1 MVSAAVRAGKQTM
14 VHTAE
19 REQPVAVAMIQEWLS
34 FSLLSLSAIFF
45 VVDPMGAIPI
55 FIAMTRND
63 PPEKRRD
70 MARRAAIAA
79 FFVLTT
85 FAVAG
90 TLIFK
95 VFGVTL
101 GAFKVAGGVLLLL
114 TSIEMLRAQPQRTRV
129 TPEETQ
135 EGFEKE
141 DVAIFPLAI
150 PLLAGPGSIA
160 TVTALM
166 GRAGRKLFAV
176 PVILSIALTCIASYL
191 MLVAADRIARFLGVT
206 GLNVMNRVIG
216 LVIGAL
222 AVQFMF
228 VGARVRV
235 HGRPPEGGLSVEVGA
250 RAVGVGAEQRI
261 ERSASGRTQTDVW
274 AYRSIGIEVPVIA
287 TYRVNPLFAVT
298 AAPFLRAYW
307 IRAWHDKIVGLT
319 TSQAVLQWSPVL
331 SAGFGTAAAFDL
343 GPVQLSPG
351 VAVERATTPGPNATT
366 RFLFEPGVCV
376 GTRF

>member
-1 MVSAAVRAGKQTM
+1 
-14 VHTAE
+14 
-19 REQPVAVAMIQEWLS
+19 MIKEWLS

-45 VVDPMGAIPI
+45 VVDPMGAVPV
-55 FIAMTRND
+55 FMAMTRND
-63 PPEKRRD
+63 SPEKRRD

-101 GAFKVAGGVLLLL
+101 GAFKVAGGILLLL

-129 TPEETQ
+129 TPEEQ
-135 EGFEKE
+135 REGTEKE

-176 PVILSIALTCIASYL
+176 PVILSIAVTCLASYA
-191 MLVAADRIARFLGVT
+191 MLVAADRISQYLGVT

-216 LVIGAL
+216 LIIGAL

-228 VGARVRV
+228 DGVRDTF
-235 HGRPPEGGLSVEVGA
+235 PGL
-250 RAVGVGAEQRI
+250 
-261 ERSASGRTQTDVW
+261 
-274 AYRSIGIEVPVIA
+274 
-287 TYRVNPLFAVT
+287 
-298 AAPFLRAYW
+298 
-307 IRAWHDKIVGLT
+307 
-319 TSQAVLQWSPVL
+319 
-331 SAGFGTAAAFDL
+331 AG
-343 GPVQLSPG
+343 
-351 VAVERATTPGPNATT
+351 
-366 RFLFEPGVCV
+366 
-376 GTRF
+376 

>member
-1 MVSAAVRAGKQTM
+1 M

-95 VFGVTL
+95 VFGVTF
-101 GAFKVAGGVLLLL
+101 GAF
-114 TSIEMLRAQPQRTRV
+114 QPQRTRV
-129 TPEETQ
+129 TPEEAQ
-135 EGFEKE
+135 EGLEKE

-176 PVILSIALTCIASYL
+176 PVIASIALTCIASYL
-191 MLVAADRIARFLGVT
+191 MLVAADRISRFLGVT

-216 LVIGAL
+216 LIIGAL

-228 VGARVRV
+228 DGVRDTF
-235 HGRPPEGGLSVEVGA
+235 PGLG
-250 RAVGVGAEQRI
+250 
-261 ERSASGRTQTDVW
+261 D
-274 AYRSIGIEVPVIA
+274 
-287 TYRVNPLFAVT
+287 
-298 AAPFLRAYW
+298 
-307 IRAWHDKIVGLT
+307 
-319 TSQAVLQWSPVL
+319 
-331 SAGFGTAAAFDL
+331 
-343 GPVQLSPG
+343 
-351 VAVERATTPGPNATT
+351 
-366 RFLFEPGVCV
+366 
-376 GTRF
+376 